1 MYAISNA
8 FFLQAEVVQKDRWSH
23 GPLEIIFVQEPREPG
38 PLAEDQ
44 FKFRY
49 ELYQWNQTYAAGLVR
64 PGDVFEAVTARV
76 RGIERRQNP
85 NIIFAPVTP
94 SGVSE
99 LHVMLASLLPDSI
112 LKSAGLKRP
121 RANISLTPTGRQDL
135 SSAYSASV
143 ERAFED
149 YIWSKIMPRARNNR
163 AFFSRTSP
171 LRLLAGDTKFW
182 MHRIYRIA
190 LERRESCFEPTRH
203 EDEDWE
209 PLDKLRNALRESLPT
224 EDRAHFDVRR
234 PLMGGPIWMEDDA
247 DEREAVI
254 EDALSGAG
262 IMDSLAPVIELVNSR
277 RAHEDFSSRASWIKE
292 DFERAF
298 YSKRSRL
305 KVELVETVDD
315 APVWTTDECDGYGD
329 VLYRDLLAAL
339 DLRERTLF
347 LALRMGRTVTE
358 IAAREGLSGHAGVSR
373 RIKALKA
380 KIAGLLH

>member
-8 FFLQAEVVQKDRWSH
+8 FFLQAEIVQKDRWSY
-23 GPLEIIFVQEPREPG
+23 GPLEIIFVRAPRDPG
-38 PLAEDQ
+38 PAEDQ

-49 ELYQWNQTYAAGLVR
+49 NVYQWNQTYAAGLVR
-64 PGDVFEAVTARV
+64 PGDAFEAVTARV
-76 RGIERRQNP
+76 SGIERRENP
-85 NIIFAPVTP
+85 NIILAPVTP

-112 LKSAGLKRP
+112 LRAAGLERT
-121 RANISLTPTGRQDL
+121 RANIALSLTGRQDL
-135 SSAYSASV
+135 TKAYSANV
-143 ERAFED
+143 ERAFEH

-209 PLDKLRNALRESLPT
+209 PLAKLRDDLHDSLPAQ
-224 EDRAHFDVRR
+224 DRAHFDVRR
-234 PLMGGPIWMEDDA
+234 PLMGGSIWLEDDA

-262 IMDSLAPVIELVNSR
+262 IMDSLTPVVELVNSR

-292 DFERAF
+292 DFERTF

-305 KVELVETVDD
+305 KVEIVETLDD

-329 VLYRDLLAAL
+329 VLFRDLLAAL
-339 DLRERTLF
+339 NIRERTLF

-358 IAAREGLSGHAGVSR
+358 IASGEGLSGHAGVSR

-380 KIAGLLH
+380 KIARLLH